1 MELREEFSVC
11 LTCNEEA
18 LSRVRV
24 YLYKP
29 FYLREREN
37 AKLRGT
43 ILSENGEINKT
54 WNMETSQYLRR
65 TRKYVPPGRAS
76 IIDNRTN
83 ITTKKLLNLIWLKI
97 LYPNSKLYN
106 PIVHLFLKRTSLRYI
121 YWTKDNL
128 KSYCKQL
135 HKNLIKHS
143 IFTEILIAICRQ
155 SGETCPSKI
164 GRQMAIENPV
174 SNDFWSTFVDSINVF
189 DSRIS
194 GVQLLKIS

>member
-11 LTCNEEA
+11 LNNEA

-29 FYLREREN
+29 FYSREREN
-37 AKLRGT
+37 AKMRGT

-65 TRKYVPPGRAS
+65 TREYVPPWRAS

-83 ITTKKLLNLIWLKI
+83 ITTLKLLNLIWLKI

-106 PIVHLFLKRTSLRYI
+106 PIVHLFLKRTSPRYI

-128 KSYCKQL
+128 KSYCKRL
-135 HKNLIKHS
+135 HKNLINIRFLQKFWLPFVASRATHGN
-143 IFTEILIAICRQ
+143 R
-155 SGETCPSKI
+155 KI
-164 GRQMAIENPV
+164 GRQMAIENHV
-174 SNDFWSTFVDSINVF
+174 SNDFWSTFVDRINVF
-189 DSRIS
+189 DCRIS
-194 GVQLLKIS
+194 GVKLLKIY

>member
-1 MELREEFSVC
+1 MELREKFSVC
-11 LTCNEEA
+11 LNNEA

-29 FYLREREN
+29 FYSREREN
-37 AKLRGT
+37 AKLRGI

-65 TRKYVPPGRAS
+65 TREYVPPGRAS
-76 IIDNRTN
+76 IIDNKTN
-83 ITTKKLLNLIWLKI
+83 ITTIKLLNLIWLKI

-106 PIVHLFLKRTSLRYI
+106 PIVHLFLKRTSPRYI

-128 KSYCKQL
+128 KSYCKRL

-155 SGETCPSKI
+155 SSDTWQSK
-164 GRQMAIENPV
+164 
-174 SNDFWSTFVDSINVF
+174 
-189 DSRIS
+189 SRATNGNRKPCFQRFLIY
-194 GVQLLKIS
+194 VRR